1 MAMMQTAL
9 LALALLQ
16 SPSSGETVPEATAPA
31 AKTRISERVQ
41 YVISQLLQNGFAAS
55 EAEALFQDRRLEV
68 LPPQQVAPRQID
80 WDQVIRTLVASGS
93 VLQGSQFLAL
103 FQDTFRQAES
113 RFGVEP
119 ALLTAVL
126 RLESNLG
133 KNTGNYVAFNVFY
146 TLLSQQE
153 EEKRWRW
160 AGDNLAALAT
170 FCKNTGNDCFQIRGS
185 YAGALG
191 AAQFLPYS
199 VLQFG
204 ADGDGDGI
212 VDPFRMED
220 AIMSAANYLVVHG
233 WHQDQTQALAKYYG
247 SGQGYPRAVF
257 AYAEALKAAA
267 ASSQTIQA
275 AQP

>member
-1 MAMMQTAL
+1 MHTFLMATL
-9 LALALLQ
+9 LL
-16 SPSSGETVPEATAPA
+16 APA
-31 AKTRISERVQ
+31 AASERVQ
-41 YVISQLLQNGFAAS
+41 YVISQLLENGFTQP
-55 EAEALFQDRRLEV
+55 EAEALFEDRRLEL
-68 LPPQQVAPRQID
+68 LPPQQVAPRRID
-80 WDQVIRTLVASGS
+80 WDQVIRALVAPAS
-93 VLQGSQFLAL
+93 VQQGSEFLTRY
-103 FQDTFRQAES
+103 QETFRQAATQ
-113 RFGVEP
+113 FGVES

-146 TLLSQQE
+146 TLLSRQE

-160 AGDNLAALAT
+160 AGDNLVALAT
-170 FCKNTGNDCFQIRGS
+170 HCKNMGSDCFEIRGS

-204 ADGDGDGI
+204 ADGNGDNL

-247 SGQGYPRAVF
+247 SSQGYPRAVF
-257 AYAEALKAAA
+257 AYAEALQAVEA
-267 ASSQTIQA
+267 ASQTDQVG
-275 AQP
+275 QP